1 MLVDRRLAALHGHST
16 GPRQTLVDISISITL
31 TYIDKLRSIDN
42 PFLTFD
48 DTRVDEKTGRTEL
61 EAYVWDFCVVADLKD
76 RYELLRFGARLA
88 RDKHEAM
95 SRYADELTEPEKKLL
110 EKEKEKET
118 GFWKQSKFFR
128 ATIITASLGGM
139 IQGWTQSANNGTAYG
154 MPDEFGI
161 CYRSEDCSASQL
173 WTFGML
179 NAIPLLSAG
188 LFGTVLADPMQEHIL
203 GRRGSVMLS
212 CAITIA
218 STIGAS
224 LTHNV
229 GQLAACRAINGIA
242 LGAKASISKLAII
255 LSGGCQEG

>member
-1 MLVDRRLAALHGHST
+1 M
-16 GPRQTLVDISISITL
+16 
-31 TYIDKLRSIDN
+31 
-42 PFLTFD
+42 TFD
-48 DTRVDEKTGRTEL
+48 DIEVNPRTQRTEL
-61 EAYVWDFCVVADLKD
+61 EDYVWQFAVLADLKD

-88 RDKHEAM
+88 RDKHEAI
-95 SRYADELTEPEKKLL
+95 SRYDAELTDREKLL
-110 EKEKEKET
+110 IENEKGKDR

-128 ATIITASLGGM
+128 ATIMTASLGGM

-154 MPDEFGI
+154 MPQEFNLCI
-161 CYRSEDCSASQL
+161 KKADNCSSSDL

-188 LFGTVLADPMQEHIL
+188 LFGTLVADPLQENFL

-224 LTHNV
+224 VTHTV
-229 GQLAACRAINGIA
+229 GQLAACRAINGVA
-242 LGAKASISKLAII
+242 LGAKASISKF
-255 LSGGCQEG
+255 

>member
-1 MLVDRRLAALHGHST
+1 MI
-16 GPRQTLVDISISITL
+16 Q
-31 TYIDKLRSIDN
+31 
-42 PFLTFD
+42 
-48 DTRVDEKTGRTEL
+48 
-61 EAYVWDFCVVADLKD
+61 ADLKD

-95 SRYADELTEPEKKLL
+95 DRYADELTEPEKRLL
-110 EKEKEKET
+110 EKEKDRKT

-154 MPDEFGI
+154 MPEEFKL
-161 CYRSEDCSASQL
+161 CYRPEDNCSTSDL
-173 WTFGML
+173 WIFGML

-188 LFGTVLADPMQEHIL
+188 LFGTVLADPLQENIL

-212 CAITIA
+212 CAITVA

-224 LTHNV
+224 VTHNV
-229 GQLAACRAINGIA
+229 WQLALCRAINGIA
-242 LGAKASISKLAII
+242 LGAKASISMLEDDICPHSPKI
-255 LSGGCQEG
+255 LV

>member
-1 MLVDRRLAALHGHST
+1 VW
-16 GPRQTLVDISISITL
+16 L
-31 TYIDKLRSIDN
+31 TWNSIDN

-48 DTRVDEKTGRTEL
+48 DTKANLKTQRTEL
-61 EAYVWDFCVVADLKD
+61 EEYVWEFVSLADLKD

-88 RDKHEAM
+88 RDKYETLR
-95 SRYADELTEPEKKLL
+95 RYSDELTDSEKKLL
-110 EKEKEKET
+110 EKEKDKST
-118 GFWKQSKFFR
+118 GFWKQSKFLR
-128 ATIITASLGGM
+128 ATIMTASLAGM

-154 MPDEFGI
+154 MPDEFNL
-161 CYRSEDCSASQL
+161 CFREKDNCHPSDL

-188 LFGTVLADPMQEHIL
+188 LFGTLLADPLQENFL

-224 LTHNV
+224 VTHNV

-242 LGAKASISKLAII
+242 LGAKASIGKP
-255 LSGGCQEG
+255 ET

>member
-1 MLVDRRLAALHGHST
+1 MLLNHPDRGGSPYLAT
-16 GPRQTLVDISISITL
+16 KV
-31 TYIDKLRSIDN
+31 N
-42 PFLTFD
+42 
-48 DTRVDEKTGRTEL
+48 
-61 EAYVWDFCVVADLKD
+61 EAK
-76 RYELLRFGARLA
+76 E
-88 RDKHEAM
+88 
-95 SRYADELTEPEKKLL
+95 LL
-110 EKEKEKET
+110 EKEKDKGT

-154 MPDEFGI
+154 MPDEFKL
-161 CYRSEDCSASQL
+161 CYCPGQHCTASDL

-188 LFGTVLADPMQEHIL
+188 LFGTIVADPLQENVL

-212 CAITIA
+212 CAITVA

-224 LTHNV
+224 VTHTV

-242 LGAKASISKLAII
+242 LGAKASIGK
-255 LSGGCQEG
+255 